1 MNDTIFALS
10 SGRGKA
16 GVAVVRVSGNDLQ
29 KLFSKI
35 TGIKTIT
42 PRHAYLADLV
52 DENGGVIDRAIAIY
66 FVAPNSFTGED
77 IIEFHTHGSA
87 AVLQKLFAALMAFG
101 ARMAKP
107 GEFSRRAF
115 DNNKMDLTEA
125 DGLCALLDAR
135 TERQR
140 VAALKSM
147 AGSDSAVYENWRA
160 QMVEISAYAAAILDY
175 ESDDLPENLGEKIL
189 AGVQKLRTEISNA
202 ILRSTAVRAIQGGFN
217 IAIVGPVNA
226 GKSSLFNR
234 LVGQSRAIVS
244 DIPGTTRDVVSADID
259 LDGYLVRL
267 SDTAGLRETNDE
279 IEKIG
284 ISRANDEIKNAD
296 LVINLQTSNFK
307 PQTPNKDNEI
317 IVINKSDLLQPSNL
331 KPQTSTIYVSALTGR
346 GIDDLLSLIKQKMHE
361 MLDGAESDVAVNQRA
376 KAHLI
381 TAETELGNAEKQIE
395 NMDLFAEHVRRA
407 ADEIGQILGII
418 GASEIAD
425 MVFGNLCLG
434 K

>member
-1 MNDTIFALS
+1 MNNNNTIFALS

-16 GVAVVRVSGNDLQ
+16 GVAVVRVSGSDLSG
-29 KLFSKI
+29 LFNKI
-35 TGIKTIT
+35 RNRDSGIKN
-42 PRHAYLADLV
+42 RYAYLVDLV
-52 DENGGVIDRAIAIY
+52 DENDSLIDKAIAIY
-66 FVAPNSFTGED
+66 FAAPNSFTGED
-77 IIEFHTHGSA
+77 VIEFHIHGSD
-87 AVLQKLFAALMAFG
+87 AVLQKLFATLTKYG

-125 DGLCALLDAR
+125 DGLSALLDAR

-140 VAALKSM
+140 ILALKSM
-147 AGSDSAVYENWRA
+147 SGADSERLENWRT

-175 ESDDLPENLGEKIL
+175 PSDELPENIGEKLL
-189 AGVQKLRTEISNA
+189 AQTKKLRIEITNA
-202 ILRSTAVRAIQGGFN
+202 ISRSTAVRAIQGGFN

-234 LVGQSRAIVS
+234 LVGSGRAIVS

-259 LDGYLVRL
+259 MDGYLVRI

-284 ISRANDEIKNAD
+284 IARTGEEIQNAD
-296 LVINLQTSNFK
+296 LILKVQSENNNSQST
-307 PQTPNKDNEI
+307 NKDNEI
-317 IVINKSDLLQPSNL
+317 IVINKCDLN
-331 KPQTSTIYVSALTGR
+331 KEINGVCVSALTGQ
-346 GIDDLLSLIKQKMHE
+346 GIDNLLNLIKEKMHAI
-361 MLDGAESDVAVNQRA
+361 LDGSESDIAVNERTGT
-376 KAHLI
+376 HLI
-381 TAETELGNAEKQIE
+381 SAEQELSNAEKQIE
-395 NMDLFAEHVRRA
+395 NMDLFAEHVRRS

-425 MVFGNLCLG
+425 NVFGKLCLG